1 MVPASANWRSCL
13 KTRKSVDSRKKLSE
27 MSQPESAMV
36 RQFPYHFYDNLDL
49 TDYPALLYDLKDFK
63 GGLEVPV

>member
-1 MVPASANWRSCL
+1 
-13 KTRKSVDSRKKLSE
+13 

-36 RQFPYHFYDNLDL
+36 RQFPYHFFDNLDL

-63 GGLEVPV
+63 